1 MDKNVLYIYML
12 NNYSIV
18 KHGSKPTWISNER
31 FKDEHPRLSLVTR
44 HINKKK
50 SMIIFYLKI

>member
-1 MDKNVLYIYML
+1 ML

-50 SMIIFYLKI
+50 KIENF